1 MLRGLSLVKTFGSRS
16 RASLFSVTSRDH
28 RFEVGKST
36 STPGT
41 SLLITLLTAPVQQ
54 RLRALPNEVP
64 GHPNKC
70 ARYRGGG
77 SMPNF
82 RLAVTAA
89 TCLTLPLALA
99 ACSLVPSGA
108 HADLAPTLTFQDEP
122 GGPVAFQSGQPVPT
136 FDRQPRLRQEL
147 GGVWRFQPQ
156 GLDTNLS
163 LTNRSSA
170 QKALTAELSD
180 RAGVLYDTSGWQAIL
195 VPGSFNPP
203 PDRNTTG
210 GFYRT
215 DFLVPEEGG
224 NTNSLLK
231 YGAVRYIADVW
242 LNGHYPGYHEGGDTP
257 FALDATG
264 ALVPG
269 AYNNLVV
276 RVDNPVWGTRD
287 DIVPWGLADWWNY
300 GGIVGDV
307 WLEAIP
313 ETSAVRADVT
323 PHLDG
328 ADVSIV
334 MQHRG
339 NDRVD
344 GAVDVRLWPALVNAG
359 NGVNPDAA
367 SLIPADAVALLDHR
381 IDLGSMSGDSVF
393 RVAAPFSIRSAD
405 LWSPSLP
412 ALYVLQVTVLSNSEG
427 VDDLFTSFGLRQI
440 KVDATA
446 PKLLLNGVPI
456 AFNGVAMHEERQLP
470 VRSGAP
476 GGGPLASPA
485 EIDSIL
491 MRVVNLHADFIR
503 VDHHPPNQMFPVL
516 ADRLGLAL
524 WEEIPLYHFS
534 PQTFTI
540 AMDRG
545 VPQQMLAEMDLRD
558 LNRPSV
564 LFHGFANES
573 CGGGE
578 RAGAMRALHALDH
591 RIDGTRLTGQAM
603 YGTDPSDPTSADLDV
618 AAYTVYYG
626 VLYGGRLSGSAV
638 QTALLQAHSQ
648 YPRKPIMVL
657 EYGHWAD
664 NPADENQQ
672 LRVFNTYYSQLSATF
687 DTHQDGF
694 VGAAV
699 WWTLDDY
706 WTQRP
711 GLTLET
717 FGLYRPDGAMRKAG
731 VEASRAFA
739 ATAPSPAPPTVRS
752 SGVAVAI
759 VPSERHARLL
769 PYIGYGLA
777 VPAIALALLIFLLS
791 RVRPRRLAW

>member
-1 MLRGLSLVKTFGSRS
+1 M
-16 RASLFSVTSRDH
+16 A
-28 RFEVGKST
+28 
-36 STPGT
+36 
-41 SLLITLLTAPVQQ
+41 
-54 RLRALPNEVP
+54 
-64 GHPNKC
+64 NKC
-70 ARYRGGG
+70 AFAVAL
-77 SMPNF
+77 S
-82 RLAVTAA
+82 LA
-89 TCLTLPLALA
+89 LAPLA
-99 ACSLVPSGA
+99 ACSLTLTAGR
-108 HADLAPTLTFQDEP
+108 ADLAPTLSFQDEP

-136 FDRQPRLRQEL
+136 FDRQPRPSLQLDGTWRFDPERVDTALSLADRKGSLKGLTNEL
-147 GGVWRFQPQ
+147 GR
-156 GLDTNLS
+156 
-163 LTNRSSA
+163 R
-170 QKALTAELSD
+170 AE
-180 RAGVLYDTSGWQAIL
+180 ALYDDSGWSTL
-195 VPGSFNPP
+195 SVPGTFNPP
-203 PDRNTTG
+203 PDRTETG
-210 GFYRT
+210 GYYRL
-215 DFLVPEEGG
+215 DFLVPNQWSGRYAM
-224 NTNSLLK
+224 LK
-231 YGAVRYIADVW
+231 FGAVRYIADVW
-242 LNGHYPGYHEGGDTP
+242 LNDHYLGYHEGGDTP
-257 FALDATG
+257 FALDATN
-264 ALVPG
+264 ALIPG
-269 AYNNLVV
+269 VYNDLLV
-276 RVDNPVWGTRD
+276 RVDNPEWGTRD

-307 WLEAIP
+307 WLEALP
-313 ETSAVRADVT
+313 EMSAVRADVT

-334 MQHRG
+334 LQHRG
-339 NDRVD
+339 SGSVD
-344 GAVDVRLWPALVNAG
+344 TALEVRLWPAQVSRG
-359 NGVNPDAA
+359 NLLNPMAN
-367 SLIPADAVALLDHR
+367 SLIPADAQPLLDQN
-381 IDLGSMSGDSVF
+381 IAVGNVSGDSVF

-412 ALYVLQVTVLSNSEG
+412 ALYVLQVTVLSNSQG

-558 LNRPSV
+558 FNRPSV

-573 CGGGE
+573 GGGGE

>member
-1 MLRGLSLVKTFGSRS
+1 M
-16 RASLFSVTSRDH
+16 
-28 RFEVGKST
+28 
-36 STPGT
+36 
-41 SLLITLLTAPVQQ
+41 
-54 RLRALPNEVP
+54 
-64 GHPNKC
+64 
-70 ARYRGGG
+70 
-77 SMPNF
+77 
-82 RLAVTAA
+82 
-89 TCLTLPLALA
+89 
-99 ACSLVPSGA
+99 
-108 HADLAPTLTFQDEP
+108 
-122 GGPVAFQSGQPVPT
+122 
-136 FDRQPRLRQEL
+136 
-147 GGVWRFQPQ
+147 
-156 GLDTNLS
+156 
-163 LTNRSSA
+163 
-170 QKALTAELSD
+170 
-180 RAGVLYDTSGWQAIL
+180 
-195 VPGSFNPP
+195 
-203 PDRNTTG
+203 
-210 GFYRT
+210 
-215 DFLVPEEGG
+215 
-224 NTNSLLK
+224 
-231 YGAVRYIADVW
+231 
-242 LNGHYPGYHEGGDTP
+242 
-257 FALDATG
+257 
-264 ALVPG
+264 
-269 AYNNLVV
+269 
-276 RVDNPVWGTRD
+276 
-287 DIVPWGLADWWNY
+287 
-300 GGIVGDV
+300 
-307 WLEAIP
+307 WLEALP
-313 ETSAVRADVT
+313 EMSAVRADVT

-334 MQHRG
+334 LQHRG
-339 NDRVD
+339 SGSVD
-344 GAVDVRLWPALVNAG
+344 TALEVRLWPAQVSRG
-359 NGVNPDAA
+359 NLLNPMAN
-367 SLIPADAVALLDHR
+367 SLIPADAQPLLDQN
-381 IDLGSMSGDSVF
+381 IAVGNVSGDSVF

-412 ALYVLQVTVLSNSEG
+412 ALYVLQVTVLSNSQG

-485 EIDSIL
+485 EIESIL

-516 ADRLGLAL
+516 AHRLGLAL
-524 WEEIPLYHFS
+524 WEEIPPYHFS

-558 LNRPSV
+558 FNRPSV
-564 LFHGFANES
+564 LFHGYANES
-573 CGGGE
+573 GGGAE
-578 RAGAMRALHALDH
+578 RAGAMRALHALDR